1 MKHSGLAFSQLLG
14 IDPKIAASNIVL
26 VASAFIWYFLA
37 FNILTDLLDLA
48 NTTSFE
54 TLVVLGANVCTIAI
68 TAIIGSFLVEKYK
81 KRVNFL
87 YFWMFVGILISLTTI
102 MFTPS
107 TYSDLIVVSLV
118 FGGYFGIGMPVTMG
132 YFSASTEIKNR
143 ARLSGFIFLVIA
155 LSFFILGSLS
165 VGSTIIAGAVLMAVR
180 IVSLLLFY
188 LSKKNDGVVQNS
200 SQVSYLRI
208 MTNRHFLLF
217 LIPWLV
223 FNLINYLTMPFTTR
237 LTEGAAF
244 YENVSLYE
252 NILIAVVAVT
262 IGFIADFR
270 GRKRLTI
277 VGFASLGVGYAAL
290 GLFQGNFA
298 WYIYFIA
305 DGIAWGIFNVLFL
318 FTLWGDLAQGY
329 NSEKMYVIGALPF
342 LFSNFVR
349 LLLSPFMVGFEPT
362 TLFSFASFLL
372 FVAVLPLVYA
382 PETLPEKTIKEME
395 IKRYLDKAQ
404 KIALKQSE
412 KYKKQEK
419 PKPQKHNSESIEE
432 KTENNKDYE
441 KAKKLAEKY
450 Y

>member
-1 MKHSGLAFSQLLG
+1 MKHRAFSQLIG
-14 IDPKIAASNIVL
+14 IDPRIAATNIVL
-26 VASAFIWYFLA
+26 VAGAFIWYFLA
-37 FNILTDLLDLA
+37 FSILTDLLDLA
-48 NTTSFE
+48 NATSFE
-54 TLVVLGANVCTIAI
+54 TLVVQGVNVGAIAI
-68 TAIIGSFLVEKYK
+68 TAIIGSLLVEKYK
-81 KRVNFL
+81 KRVHFL
-87 YFWMFVGILISLTTI
+87 YFWMFVGILISFTTI

-107 TYSDLIVVSLV
+107 TYSEIIAVSLV
-118 FGGYFGIGMPVTMG
+118 FGGYFGIGMPAALG

-143 ARLSGFIFLVIA
+143 ARLSGFTFLVIG
-155 LSFFILGSLS
+155 LFFFVLGSLS
-165 VGSTIIAGAVLMAVR
+165 VGSIVIAGVVLLAFR
-180 IVSLLLFY
+180 IVTLLLFY

-200 SQVSYLRI
+200 SQVSYFRI
-208 MTNRHFLLF
+208 MAKRSFLLF

-223 FNLINYLTMPFTTR
+223 FNLVDYLTMPFITR
-237 LTEGAAF
+237 LTEGTAF
-244 YENVSLYE
+244 YQNVSLYQ

-262 IGFIADFR
+262 IGFIADFK
-270 GRKRLTI
+270 GRKCLMI

-290 GLFQGNFA
+290 GLFQGNFV
-298 WYIYFIA
+298 WYIFFIA
-305 DGIAWGIFNVLFL
+305 DGISWGIFNVLFL

-329 NSEKMYVIGALPF
+329 NSEKMYVLGALPY

-349 LLLSPFMVGFEPT
+349 LLLSPLLSGFEPT

-372 FVAVLPLVYA
+372 FVAVLPLIYS

-395 IKRYLDKAQ
+395 IKSYLDKAQ

-441 KAKKLAEKY
+441 EAKKLAEKY